1 MILTLA
7 DTCSRATMM
16 AGGRNDWALSEAS
29 FYANMAL
36 QEVATR
42 VRHTPLEALAYS
54 STTSGE
60 NRIGLPSDFY
70 APLAMSNLSTWGV
83 VGGRQ
88 LRWVDA
94 AWMDSQTTQSGE
106 PEAIAWYGNW
116 LELWPSPDSS
126 YSVGFRYLGRQRTLV
141 ASTDTPQLREDWHP
155 GWLYK
160 TVSLLEASRSN
171 PAGEAIAENRYLR
184 YMTSTENDQ
193 ALRQKTRTGMTMR
206 YLRNE
211 D

>member
-1 MILTLA
+1 MILSLA
-7 DTCSRATMM
+7 DCISKATTM
-16 AGGRNDWALSEAS
+16 AGGRQDWQPSEVS

-36 QEVATR
+36 QEVASR
-42 VRHTPLEALAYS
+42 IRHKPLENLAYS

-70 APLAMSNLSTWGV
+70 APLAISNLSTYGV

-94 AWMDSQTTQSGE
+94 QWMDSQNTLMGE
-106 PEAIAWYGNW
+106 PEAIAWYGTW

-141 ASTDTPQLREDWHP
+141 ASTDTPSLREEWHP

-160 TVSLLEASRSN
+160 TASLLEASRSN
-171 PAGEAIAENRYLR
+171 PQGEAIAENRYLR
-184 YMTSTENDQ
+184 YMTSTENDL
-193 ALRQKTRTGMTMR
+193 ALQQKSRTGMAMR